1 MADNK
6 NEIKIDLTPEVAAG
20 HYSNLAIISH
30 SPNEFVLDFINMA
43 PNMPQARVQSRI
55 IMTPENVK
63 NLLFALRDNVQKYEN
78 NFGEIVRKIPKNAG
92 NNGNN
97 GGLPNPFQA

>member
-43 PNMPQARVQSRI
+43 PNMPRTAMSLK
-55 IMTPENVK
+55 P
-63 NLLFALRDNVQKYEN
+63 A
-78 NFGEIVRKIPKNAG
+78 
-92 NNGNN
+92 
-97 GGLPNPFQA
+97 